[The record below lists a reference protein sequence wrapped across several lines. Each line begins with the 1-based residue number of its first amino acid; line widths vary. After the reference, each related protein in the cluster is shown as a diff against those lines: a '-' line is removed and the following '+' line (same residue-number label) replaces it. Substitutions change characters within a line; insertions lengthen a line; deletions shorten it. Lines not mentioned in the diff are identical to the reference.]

1 MEQINIHIF
10 LNMFEQ
16 CTVGK
21 EVYNGTIT
29 LKETDK
35 DQNLFVEILNLKTNK
50 TKKHT
55 KKQKKKK
62 KKKKILLK
70 TIMHFLMVERVFVA
84 FESKTFQIKNKGTC
98 FSNLAM
104 RDKVSGHSKLSRF
117 NY

>member
-1 MEQINIHIF
+1 M
-10 LNMFEQ
+10 
-16 CTVGK
+16 
-21 EVYNGTIT
+21 
-29 LKETDK
+29 
-35 DQNLFVEILNLKTNK
+35 NLKK
-50 TKKHT
+50 QTKPQNSE
-55 KKQKKKK
+55 KKQKKK

-104 RDKVSGHSKLSRF
+104 RDKISGHSKLSRF